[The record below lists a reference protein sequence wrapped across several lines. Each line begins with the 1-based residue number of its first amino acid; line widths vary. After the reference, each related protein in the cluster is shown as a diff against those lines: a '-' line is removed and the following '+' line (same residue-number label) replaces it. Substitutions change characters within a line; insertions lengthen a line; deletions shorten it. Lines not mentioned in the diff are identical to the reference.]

1 MLQIDDV
8 NLICISAV
16 AEKQQ
21 VLAKKR
27 AKKNPV
33 LRGESTGVRKGLDNE
48 TLNHR
53 QLYLQ

>member
-27 AKKNPV
+27 AKKPCTSGREY
-33 LRGESTGVRKGLDNE
+33 RGKKG
-48 TLNHR
+48 TR
-53 QLYLQ
+53 